1 MTSSFSY
8 KAFSLSLACCAFF
21 VGQTAYAQAFPLEEG
36 QHLPPLEKREAIRGT
51 EGAAITMV
59 EYADYECPFCKSL
72 HYTMRKLMSDYQ
84 GKVNWVLRQYPL
96 PFHPMAQPSAQ
107 AVMCILQKKGSRAFW
122 RMSDG
127 LFSASHS
134 NPTAE
139 VPLKESNVRRLA
151 ARNGLRK
158 KEYDACQKDQSVIK
172 LVYNEMSK
180 GTTAGVQGTPTTFLI
195 NNRTGQIRKLSGAQP
210 IEQFKEAI
218 DALLKF

>member
-1 MTSSFSY
+1 
-8 KAFSLSLACCAFF
+8 
-21 VGQTAYAQAFPLEEG
+21 
-36 QHLPPLEKREAIRGT
+36 
-51 EGAAITMV
+51 
-59 EYADYECPFCKSL
+59 
-72 HYTMRKLMSDYQ
+72 
-84 GKVNWVLRQYPL
+84 
-96 PFHPMAQPSAQ
+96 
-107 AVMCILQKKGSRAFW
+107 
-122 RMSDG
+122 MSDG